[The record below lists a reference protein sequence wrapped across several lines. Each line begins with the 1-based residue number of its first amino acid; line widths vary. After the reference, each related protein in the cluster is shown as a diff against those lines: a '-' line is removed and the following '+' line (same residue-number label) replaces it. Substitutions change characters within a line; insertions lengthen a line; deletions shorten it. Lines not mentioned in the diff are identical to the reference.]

1 MPYLDEPYGHNS
13 RKYSAILHTKTS
25 NKIFILQLFFF
36 CYVFLLISH
45 MAGKAKWIE
54 KRSAR
59 GRPVK
64 LVFLQCKIT
73 NCSNNHTISQDICT
87 LFARYSV

>member
-1 MPYLDEPYGHNS
+1 
-13 RKYSAILHTKTS
+13 
-25 NKIFILQLFFF
+25 
-36 CYVFLLISH
+36 

-87 LFARYSV
+87 LFARYSVSLDNNSRYFPSCTISKVWPGSVVYSGQLFRMAKFPFTF